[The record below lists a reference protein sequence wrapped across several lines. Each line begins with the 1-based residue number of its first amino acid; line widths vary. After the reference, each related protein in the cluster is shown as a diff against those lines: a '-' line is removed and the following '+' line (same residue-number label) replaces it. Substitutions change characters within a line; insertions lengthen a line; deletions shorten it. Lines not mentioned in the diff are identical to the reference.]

1 MLNFANKMPIT
12 KALLFFSYLIAA
24 CGLGIGVGGSWMLF
38 KSKDMNSF
46 ICGFFIL
53 IGSLF
58 LAALIRMFADIGQII
73 FDLRVDIQNSS
84 RQANALN
91 EKLNKELRDQLQLQA
106 DALNQEL
113 QTLIGRLDKAS
124 HDSDALDQ
132 KLNKELR
139 DQLQLQAN
147 ELIQKIAVI
156 KDNFNQMNLNS
167 KDMNQNI
174 HQIRVFFEQIEKHL
188 NLKK

>member
-73 FDLRVDIQNSS
+73 FDLRVGIQNSS

-91 EKLNKELRDQLQLQA
+91 E
-106 DALNQEL
+106 
-113 QTLIGRLDKAS
+113 
-124 HDSDALDQ
+124 